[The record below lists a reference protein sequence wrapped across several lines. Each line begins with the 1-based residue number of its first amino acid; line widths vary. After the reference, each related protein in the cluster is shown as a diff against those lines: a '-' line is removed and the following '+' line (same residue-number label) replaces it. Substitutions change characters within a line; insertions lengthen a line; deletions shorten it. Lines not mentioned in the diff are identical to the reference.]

1 MSKYLL
7 DGDGVSKTEMWFDDF
22 DGSFAF
28 TEIQDVTQVLEDSKR
43 KFNDF
48 GDKRT
53 RGKMGEWHHT
63 HSIPTVVYQKW
74 KQDTKVLDEDGSWV
88 YMVEK
93 DPAVLASYLN
103 DPDYSYFRVAPTR
116 I

>member
-7 DGDGVSKTEMWFDDF
+7 EENSESRTELWFDDF
-22 DGSFAF
+22 DDSFKIA
-28 TEIQDVTQVLEDSKR
+28 EIQDASQIVDDAKR

-48 GDKRT
+48 GDRLT
-53 RGKMGEWHHT
+53 SGKMGEWHHT
-63 HSIPTVVYQKW
+63 HSIPIVLYQKW
-74 KQDTKVLDEDGSWV
+74 KEETKVPDGMGGWL
-88 YMVEK
+88 YMVDK

-103 DPDYSYFRVAPTR
+103 NPDYSYFRVSPTK

>member
-7 DGDGVSKTEMWFDDF
+7 EDNGATRTEMWFDDF
-22 DGSFAF
+22 DNSFTF
-28 TEIQDVTQVLEDSKR
+28 TEIQDVTQILEDSKR

-53 RGKMGEWHHT
+53 PGKMGDWHHT
-63 HSIPTVVYQKW
+63 HSIPKVIYQKGGW
-74 KQDTKVLDEDGSWV
+74 M

-103 DPDYSYFRVAPTR
+103 DPDYSYFRVAPTK

>member
-7 DGDGVSKTEMWFDDF
+7 ENDGITRTEMWFDDF
-22 DGSFAF
+22 DDSFTF
-28 TEIQDVTQVLEDSKR
+28 VETQDVTQILEDSKR

-53 RGKMGEWHHT
+53 PGKMGEWHHT
-63 HSIPTVVYQKW
+63 HNIPLVVYQKW
-74 KQDTKVLDEDGSWV
+74 QRETKVPDGEGSWM

>member
-53 RGKMGEWHHT
+53 PGKMGEWHHT

-74 KQDTKVLDEDGSWV
+74 QQDTKVLDEDGSWV

>member
-7 DGDGVSKTEMWFDDF
+7 EDNQESRTELWFDDF
-22 DGSFAF
+22 DDSFKIA
-28 TEIQDVTQVLEDSKR
+28 EIQDVSQILEDAKR

-53 RGKMGEWHHT
+53 PGKMGEWHHT
-63 HSIPTVVYQKW
+63 HSIPKVLYQKW
-74 KQDTKVLDEDGSWV
+74 KEETKVPDGKGGWL
-88 YMVEK
+88 YMVEQ
-93 DPAVLASYLN
+93 DPAVFASYLN
-103 DPDYSYFRVAPTR
+103 NPDYSYFRVAPTK